1 MLTLSSTTGDGKGD
15 REDRQEEVVADRPR
29 KEAAKRPTQTRR
41 RTSVRRQELIAAAAR
56 LFASRGYYAV
66 TVDDIGQALGLSG
79 PALYR
84 HFPSKEAL
92 LVAVFDQVIEHQRD
106 RIRVIVSEA
115 RNPTR
120 ALEAMVRL
128 HVRFAVEQRENM
140 AVWRQEFHHLPEA
153 DSWRLRRAQRL
164 YVEEWVHVIHELRPE
179 LNDAS
184 VRALVHG
191 VLGLLHSPSDFQSGL
206 PDEGVMNLLMSM
218 AVAAV
223 YQASTDPLDFTA
235 LAARSR
241 ASIRTA

>member
-1 MLTLSSTTGDGKGD
+1 MPERAKKVAAKKPVTLKDG
-15 REDRQEEVVADRPR
+15 
-29 KEAAKRPTQTRR
+29 AKRPTQTRR

-56 LFASRGYYAV
+56 LFAARGYYAV
-66 TVDDIGQALGLSG
+66 TVDDLGEALGLSG

-84 HFPSKEAL
+84 HFASKEAL
-92 LVAVFDQVIEHQRD
+92 LVAVFDQVIEQQREQ
-106 RIRVIVSEA
+106 IRGVLADAETPA
-115 RNPTR
+115 A

-128 HVRFAVEQRENM
+128 HVRFAVEQRETM

-164 YVEEWVHVIHELRPE
+164 YVEEWVHIVHELRPE
-179 LNDAS
+179 LNDAG

-191 VLGLLHSPSDFQSGL
+191 VLGLLQSPSDFQSGL

-223 YQASTDPLDFTA
+223 FQGSTGPLDFRA
-235 LAARSR
+235 LQARGRS
-241 ASIRTA
+241 AVRTA

>member
-1 MLTLSSTTGDGKGD
+1 LAQRPKKETGKGQPVG
-15 REDRQEEVVADRPR
+15 EPV
-29 KEAAKRPTQTRR
+29 KRPTQTRR
-41 RTSVRRQELIAAAAR
+41 RTSVRRLELINAAAR
-56 LFASRGYYAV
+56 LFASRSYYAV

-92 LVAVFDQVIEHQRD
+92 LVAVFDQVIEQQRERLHD
-106 RIRVIVSEA
+106 VLADVAGPSA
-115 RNPTR
+115 
-120 ALEAMVRL
+120 ALEAMVRS
-128 HVRFAVEQRENM
+128 HVQFAVEQRENM

-164 YVEEWVHVIHELRPE
+164 YVEEWVHVVHELRPE

-191 VLGLLHSPSDFQSGL
+191 VLGLLQSPSDFQSGL
-206 PDEGVMNLLMSM
+206 GDEGVINLLMSM

-223 YQASTDPLDFTA
+223 FQGSTEPLDFPA
-235 LAARSR
+235 LATRSR
-241 ASIRTA
+241 SKIRSA

>member
-1 MLTLSSTTGDGKGD
+1 MAERAKK
-15 REDRQEEVVADRPR
+15 EVV
-29 KEAAKRPTQTRR
+29 KRPTQTRR

-66 TVDDIGQALGLSG
+66 TVDDIGEALGLSG

-92 LVAVFDQVIEHQRD
+92 LVAVFDQVIENQRD
-106 RIRVIVSEA
+106 QIRGVLGEA
-115 RNPTR
+115 SDPPA

-128 HVRFAVEQRENM
+128 HVKFAVEQRENM
-140 AVWRQEFHHLPEA
+140 AVWRQEFHHLPDA

-179 LNDAS
+179 LNDAG

-191 VLGLLHSPSDFQSGL
+191 VLGLLQSPSDFQSGL
-206 PDEGVMNLLMSM
+206 ADEGVINLLMSM

-223 YQASTDPLDFTA
+223 FQASTEPLDFPA
-235 LAARSR
+235 LAAKSRS
-241 ASIRTA
+241 AARTA